1 MRDSSSLIRLGVN
14 ARETALRIAVCSGGS
29 AVMIVGSS
37 GANPLGTTPCADEKN
52 AGDRITDWMS
62 A

>member
-1 MRDSSSLIRLGVN
+1 
-14 ARETALRIAVCSGGS
+14 
-29 AVMIVGSS
+29 MIVGSS